1 LLVTHSRAVQE
12 RLKQLGDWIE
22 FPRTL
27 DRVAA
32 LMRSGRLAGR
42 TYSGNSSGS
51 ILLDGAPVED
61 LFLQD
66 EKTAEQQLEEQ

>member
-1 LLVTHSRAVQE
+1 
-12 RLKQLGDWIE
+12 
-22 FPRTL
+22 
-27 DRVAA
+27 

>member
-1 LLVTHSRAVQE
+1 VQE

-42 TYSGNSSGS
+42 PYPGNASAS
-51 ILLDGAPVED
+51 ILLDGAPIED
-61 LFLQD
+61 LFLQY
-66 EKTAEQQLEEQ
+66 EETAEEQSEEQ